1 MTMLKI
7 TMPKQNS
14 WRIAHWFKRL
24 LKTVLDP
31 IQLSFLYF
39 QMHLSMYAMLQE
51 VPVVKL
57 YVNYYKFS
65 FIVK

>member
-7 TMPKQNS
+7 TMLKQNS
-14 WRIAHWFKRL
+14 WGIAHWFKRL
-24 LKTVLDP
+24 LKTVPDP
-31 IQLSFLYF
+31 IQHSFLYF
-39 QMHLSMYAMLQE
+39 QMHLSIYAMLQE